1 VFIGFLTIKFVFCL
15 LDYAKG
21 QYEGMYEVQ
30 ITEAFN
36 MSRHTLA
43 PDELLERK
51 ELRKNVMAAI
61 ESLPEKNRLAISLH
75 YLDGMSYK
83 EIANLLKVSITTIEG
98 RLYRARKKLKEEM
111 IKMTKE
117 VMGTSEIE
125 SK

>member
-1 VFIGFLTIKFVFCL
+1 
-15 LDYAKG
+15 
-21 QYEGMYEVQ
+21 
-30 ITEAFN
+30 